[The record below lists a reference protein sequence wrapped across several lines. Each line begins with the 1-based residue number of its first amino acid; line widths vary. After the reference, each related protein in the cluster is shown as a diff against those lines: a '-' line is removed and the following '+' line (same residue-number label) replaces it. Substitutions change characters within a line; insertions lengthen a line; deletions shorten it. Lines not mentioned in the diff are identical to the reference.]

1 MLNGD
6 CFKRKKAGDNIM
18 AGKENLIP
26 NSQRSPEEVRENGR
40 KGGIASGKARREKK
54 AFKETLELLLN
65 MPLYDGKKQ
74 SINSIKSFANIK
86 GKNITTREAMLI
98 AQVQKAMKGDNQSIT
113 FIRDTIG
120 EKPVEMIGF
129 QDIELVIEDE
139 VKIE

>member
-1 MLNGD
+1 VGTILE
-6 CFKRKKAGDNIM
+6 RKKAGDYM
-18 AGKENLIP
+18 ANEENLKP
-26 NSQRSPEEVRENGR
+26 FTSDQSREEAVKNGR
-40 KGGIASGKARREKK
+40 KGGKASGKARREKK
-54 AFKETLELLLN
+54 AFKETLELLLK

-74 SINSIKSFANIK
+74 NINSIKNFANIK
-86 GKNITTREAMLI
+86 GKNITTQEAMLI